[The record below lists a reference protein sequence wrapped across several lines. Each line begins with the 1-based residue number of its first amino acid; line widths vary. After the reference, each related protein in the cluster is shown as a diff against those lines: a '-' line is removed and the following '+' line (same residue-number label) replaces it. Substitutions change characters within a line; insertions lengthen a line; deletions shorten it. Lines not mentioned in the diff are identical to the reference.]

1 VLSPVIA
8 FYSLHRMQYNY
19 VRQSLSNTTQ
29 EKLMQSSIQQHLS
42 CATACSSEKSWKNN
56 IIINWPILYMD
67 LINGKESPKKI
78 NSRNCLIS
86 ITLTSYRNSILI
98 QLSSRKKTNLLEY
111 LQNIDYRIE
120 FLPRL
125 HGLSIVKQSTIQ
137 IDWEE

>member
-1 VLSPVIA
+1 
-8 FYSLHRMQYNY
+8 
-19 VRQSLSNTTQ
+19 
-29 EKLMQSSIQQHLS
+29 
-42 CATACSSEKSWKNN
+42 
-56 IIINWPILYMD
+56 LYMD